1 MIVENTP
8 SSTPLFIPS
17 FAPAFNP
24 QRVLPFRPAASAKS
38 AWQHAV
44 LQSDLPSTVKFV
56 LLTLSVEWMDAA
68 GGSCFPT
75 LEQIAKKAGL
85 SRQAVARAL
94 DQAVE
99 AGYLHRWHWGHGKGN
114 RRWNYQATLPRGQ
127 MVTEDNNHR
136 GVLVIENDHKP
147 CPSLTLP
154 KERAATPEPASPQPA
169 TVEPITAPLSVPKV
183 RIQSRT
189 GLPEDWTLPEDWLD
203 AAQQERP
210 DLSPEA
216 IQASAK
222 NFRDYHLSRGT
233 QTANW
238 KYEWTRW
245 IRRERRTQ
253 LIPQPSTPTN
263 PPWGSPT
270 PTPPPTLTP
279 EERTAR
285 EQAVQQR
292 MEAANRQAEERRIQ
306 MLIANGIDPKTG
318 QRVAPPKPTLSQ
330 PQTPQGENRTLTVP
344 VEKKPGIAPPM
355 TRAQQIAV
363 LELRQA
369 GIEREEAVAAVLND
383 PRFHRG
389 QGH

>member
-8 SSTPLFIPS
+8 SSTPSFIPS

-24 QRVLPFRPAASAKS
+24 QRVLPFKPAASAKS

-44 LQSDLPSTVKFV
+44 LQSDLPFAVKSV
-56 LLTLSVEWMDAA
+56 LFALSIGWMDPS

-75 LEQIAKKAGL
+75 LEQIAARTGL

-99 AGYLHRWHWGHGKGN
+99 AGYLHRWHWGRGKGN

-127 MVTEDNNHR
+127 MVTEDNQHPP
-136 GVLVIENDHKP
+136 VIVIENDNKP
-147 CPSLTLP
+147 YPSLTLP
-154 KERAATPEPASPQPA
+154 KERVATPEPASPQPA
-169 TVEPITAPLSVPKV
+169 TVEPITAPLSVPKI

-210 DLSPEA
+210 DLSPET

-238 KYEWTRW
+238 EYEWTRW
-245 IRRERRTQ
+245 IRRERV
-253 LIPQPSTPTN
+253 PKSTHRP
-263 PPWGSPT
+263 PT
-270 PTPPPTLTP
+270 PIYLTSPPPTLTP
-279 EERTAR
+279 A
-285 EQAVQQR
+285 
-292 MEAANRQAEERRIQ
+292 ERRIQ
-306 MLIANGIDPKTG
+306 LLIANGIDPKTG
-318 QRVAPPKPTLSQ
+318 QRVAPPKPTPDRLQ
-330 PQTPQGENRTLTVP
+330 APQGENHPSTVP
-344 VEKKPGIAPPM
+344 VEKKPWIAPPM
-355 TRAQQIAV
+355 THA
-363 LELRQA
+363 
-369 GIEREEAVAAVLND
+369 
-383 PRFHRG
+383 
-389 QGH
+389 

>member
-1 MIVENTP
+1 MIAENTP
-8 SSTPLFIPS
+8 SSTPSFIPS
-17 FAPAFNP
+17 FAPTLNP
-24 QRVLPFRPAASAKS
+24 QRVLPLKPAASAKS

-44 LQSDLPSTVKFV
+44 LQSDLPPTVKFV
-56 LLTLSVEWMDAA
+56 LVTLSIEWMDAA

-94 DQAVE
+94 DQAVA
-99 AGYLHRWHWGHGKGN
+99 AGYLHRWHWGRGKGN
-114 RRWNYQATLPRGQ
+114 RRWNYQATLPREN
-127 MVTEDNNHR
+127 VIEDNLHPP
-136 GVLVIENDHKP
+136 VIVIVDNHKP
-147 CPSLTLP
+147 CPSLIMP
-154 KERAATPEPASPQPA
+154 KERAAPPEPAPPRPA

-245 IRRERRTQ
+245 IRRERV
-253 LIPQPSTPTN
+253 PKSTSRP
-263 PPWGSPT
+263 PT
-270 PTPPPTLTP
+270 PIYLTPPPPTLTP
-279 EERTAR
+279 AERAAR
-285 EQAVQQR
+285 EQAAQQR
-292 MEAANRQAEERRIQ
+292 MEEADRQAEERRIQ

-344 VEKKPGIAPPM
+344 VEKKPWIAPPM

-363 LELRQA
+363 LELQQA
-369 GIEREEAVAAVLND
+369 GVEKNEAVAMVLND